1 MAHMRARLARNVF
14 GVLAA
19 LALLAVP
26 AAVLAGPETLVYSW
40 TSNVGELN
48 PHLYSPNQMFAQAM
62 VYDPLVRY
70 GEGGAIKPALAEKW
84 EISPDG
90 KTYTFTLR
98 QGVTFSDGTPCDAAA
113 VKKNFDAI
121 LANAQKHKW
130 LELVAQIEAAEAPD
144 PRTFRLVLKNPY
156 YPTLQELCLARP
168 LRILAP
174 SAFPD
179 SGNTADGIKKP
190 VGTGPWKL
198 VETKKGEYD
207 LFERN
212 ESYWGKKPAIQ
223 KILVK
228 VITDPNTRAVAFETG
243 EIDLIY
249 NAGGHGTGQVSLE
262 TFAAMQKDG
271 KAKTL
276 VSGPQATR
284 NLAINSDRGPTRD
297 LAVRQAILHAANK
310 AAMVKGIFL
319 DIEKPAETLFSP
331 TTPYCDLG
339 LPPYAFDLDKARTL
353 LDQAGWKPVPGGEFR
368 EKDGQELAVDLC
380 FEGNDPMQKAVAE
393 TLQGDLRKAGI
404 RLNLIGEEPD
414 SFLARQKSG
423 EFGMIFGDT
432 WGAPYDP
439 HSMVSSMRAPSHAD
453 YQAQVGLPMK
463 AALDEK
469 IAAVLVTVDEAK
481 RREMYRDILTTLH
494 EQAVYLPLTYTVGIV
509 AHRDNLDGVHY
520 GAIQSEIPF
529 EDMVK
534 K

>member
-1 MAHMRARLARNVF
+1 M
-14 GVLAA
+14 
-19 LALLAVP
+19 
-26 AAVLAGPETLVYSW
+26 
-40 TSNVGELN
+40 
-48 PHLYSPNQMFAQAM
+48 
-62 VYDPLVRY
+62 
-70 GEGGAIKPALAEKW
+70 
-84 EISPDG
+84 
-90 KTYTFTLR
+90 
-98 QGVTFSDGTPCDAAA
+98 
-113 VKKNFDAI
+113 
-121 LANAQKHKW
+121 
-130 LELVAQIEAAEAPD
+130 
-144 PRTFRLVLKNPY
+144 
-156 YPTLQELCLARP
+156 
-168 LRILAP
+168 
-174 SAFPD
+174 
-179 SGNTADGIKKP
+179 
-190 VGTGPWKL
+190 GTGPWKL

-463 AALDEK
+463 AALAEK

-520 GAIQSEIPF
+520 GAIQSGNPLRGHGQEIAPGPRRPS
-529 EDMVK
+529 
-534 K
+534 